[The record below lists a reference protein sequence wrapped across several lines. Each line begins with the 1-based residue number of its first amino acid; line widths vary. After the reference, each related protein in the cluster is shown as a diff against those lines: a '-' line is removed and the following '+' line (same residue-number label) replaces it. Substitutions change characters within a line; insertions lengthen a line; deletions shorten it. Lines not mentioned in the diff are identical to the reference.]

1 MMFSGVACFTGAFQA
16 IQQILFVKSIYFS
29 EEGEE
34 IEPPF
39 DKNPPYYSEFTTT
52 WYEKWI
58 GEYDTL
64 FKQQIIGSVA
74 GFDGEGTDLYDN
86 AQWLLY
92 LVCIVFNLIVLMNLL
107 LALVGTVHGE
117 IHELQ
122 DEYRYQQFVYQIVQL
137 QRITRPIYFLF
148 DSSKNTQSLM
158 FVAKERRVD
167 NDTAIETPQKNTQD
181 DVDEDKNQAL
191 NKEMEHIKST
201 LETLTDRIE
210 KIGDSINN
218 LKLNRRDDPYG
229 PTARSK
235 FYRHITLLFIF
246 TLFSCQTQARR

>member
-1 MMFSGVACFTGAFQA
+1 
-16 IQQILFVKSIYFS
+16 
-29 EEGEE
+29 
-34 IEPPF
+34 
-39 DKNPPYYSEFTTT
+39 
-52 WYEKWI
+52 
-58 GEYDTL
+58 
-64 FKQQIIGSVA
+64 
-74 GFDGEGTDLYDN
+74 
-86 AQWLLY
+86 
-92 LVCIVFNLIVLMNLL
+92 MNLL

-137 QRITRPIYFLF
+137 QRITRPIDFLF
-148 DSSKNTQSLM
+148 ESSKNTQSLM

-167 NDTAIETPQKNTQD
+167 NDTAIETPQTTQD
-181 DVDEDKNQAL
+181 DDGEDKNQAL
-191 NKEMEHIKST
+191 NKEMETIKST

-218 LKLNRRDDPYG
+218 LKLNRKDDPYG

-235 FYRHITLLFIF
+235 FYHHITLLFIF